1 MALKVG
7 DRMGDYEVA
16 GVLGAGGM
24 GKVYK
29 VRNVISERIEA
40 MKVLLPDL
48 ANEPDLA
55 DRFMR
60 EIKVLASLHHPNI
73 AALHTAS
80 RIDNQLVM
88 IMEFVDGVT
97 LGELAKKGRIPIED
111 GIEYIDQVLSAL
123 SCAHEHG
130 MVHRDIKPTNMM
142 LTPEGV
148 IKLMDFGIAR
158 TAEDHKLT
166 VTGTTLGSLSYMSPE
181 QVKCIAVDGRSDLYS
196 VGITLYEIATG
207 ARPFQ
212 ADSSYALMAAQL
224 QEAPRPPIEV
234 DPTIPAALN
243 EIILLA
249 LENEPEKR
257 LQTAEAFRV
266 ALESVK
272 NSLGLPAT
280 SAPAVGAESGTADQT
295 SPTLAMHSPLVHPP
309 ATAPSVPAAM
319 TTPTTPQVMAAPAPP
334 QAMAAPAPPQ
344 AITDS
349 LPSPP
354 PPSAG
359 THRALYMAIG
369 AILAIAVIVVAATQL
384 PRWLRTRAAETP
396 QTAPSNNPPVTGA
409 SSSNP
414 SPQQETVPATPPPQA
429 AAEPSGANT
438 SSTPTMPPSEPS
450 AVTNQA
456 GQSASLPPSTPVQK
470 TARKGASAQAQQ
482 AAASSS
488 GVAGASGTGRATPAA
503 RALQAAEPATSGQTA
518 PAPAQPSAAQ
528 PNAEAAIQE
537 LQEKMVTLGARASTT
552 KESVENLRRQQQS
565 QGMNLRADIGATL
578 NRMEQYM
585 NRADA
590 ALAAHDPDAAARNMD
605 LAEREAEKLDKFL
618 GR

>member
-7 DRMGDYEVA
+7 DRMGDYEVV

-48 ANEPDLA
+48 VNEPDLA

-60 EIKVLASLHHPNI
+60 EIKVLASLDHPNI
-73 AALHTAS
+73 AALYTAS

-97 LGELAKKGRIPIED
+97 LADLAKQGRIPIVD
-111 GIEYIDQVLSAL
+111 CIQYIDRVLAAL

-130 MVHRDIKPTNMM
+130 VVHRDIKPANMM
-142 LTPEGV
+142 LTPEGI

-166 VTGTTLGSLSYMSPE
+166 VTGTTLGSLYYMSPE
-181 QVKCIAVDGRSDLYS
+181 QVKCGAVDGRSDLYS

-224 QEAPRPPIEV
+224 QETPRPPIEV
-234 DPTIPAALN
+234 DPEIPAALN
-243 EIILLA
+243 DIILRALEKEPEQRFQTADAFRAA
-249 LENEPEKR
+249 LEN
-257 LQTAEAFRV
+257 
-266 ALESVK
+266 VK
-272 NSLGLPAT
+272 ESLGLPAT
-280 SAPAVGAESGTADQT
+280 SAPAVGADSGLAEPT
-295 SPTLAMHSPLVHPP
+295 SATLTMHSPLAPLPASVPP
-309 ATAPSVPAAM
+309 APA
-319 TTPTTPQVMAAPAPP
+319 VMAPPPAP

-354 PPSAG
+354 RPAG

-369 AILAIAVIVVAATQL
+369 AILAIAVIVAAATQL
-384 PRWLRTRAAETP
+384 PRWLRTRAAETA
-396 QTAPSNNPPVTGA
+396 QTASSNNPPEATA

-414 SPQQETVPATPPPQA
+414 SPQQESVPATSSPQA
-429 AAEPSGANT
+429 AAESSGAN
-438 SSTPTMPPSEPS
+438 SSPSPTMPPSEPS

-456 GQSASLPPSTPVQK
+456 GQNASLPPGAPAQRTGH
-470 TARKGASAQAQQ
+470 KGASAQGRET
-482 AAASSS
+482 AAGSTRL
-488 GVAGASGTGRATPAA
+488 GGASGAVPATPAA
-503 RALQAAEPATSGQTA
+503 RAFQAVESSTSEQTA
-518 PAPAQPSAAQ
+518 PAAVQPSAAQ
-528 PNAEAAIQE
+528 PNASGAIEE
-537 LQEKMVTLGARASTT
+537 LQEKMVALGARASAA

-565 QGMNLRADIGATL
+565 QGLNLRADIGAAL

-590 ALAAHDPDAAARNMD
+590 ALAAHDPNAAARNMD
-605 LAEREAEKLDKFL
+605 LAEREVDKLDKFL

>member
-1 MALKVG
+1 
-7 DRMGDYEVA
+7 MGDYEVV

-29 VRNVISERIEA
+29 VRNVIYERFEA

-111 GIEYIDQVLSAL
+111 CIEYIDQVLAAL

-130 MVHRDIKPTNMM
+130 VVHRDIKPANMM

-166 VTGTTLGSLSYMSPE
+166 VTGTTLGSLYYMSPE

-224 QEAPRPPIEV
+224 QEVPRPPIEV
-234 DPTIPAALN
+234 DPEIPAALN
-243 EIILLA
+243 DIILRA
-249 LENEPEKR
+249 LEKEPEKR
-257 LQTAEAFRV
+257 FQTADAFRA
-266 ALESVK
+266 ALESAK
-272 NSLGLPAT
+272 NSLDLPAT
-280 SAPAVGAESGTADQT
+280 SAPAVGADSGLAEQT
-295 SPTLAMHSPLVHPP
+295 SATLAMHSPFAPLP
-309 ATAPSVPAAM
+309 ASVPPVPPTMA
-319 TTPTTPQVMAAPAPP
+319 TPTPP
-334 QAMAAPAPPQ
+334 PAMAAPAPPQ

-354 PPSAG
+354 PPTAG

-384 PRWLRTRAAETP
+384 PRWLRTRAAETS
-396 QTAPSNNPPVTGA
+396 QTVSSNNPPETGA
-409 SSSNP
+409 SSSSP
-414 SPQQETVPATPPPQA
+414 SSQQESVPVTSPPQTP
-429 AAEPSGANT
+429 AEPSGANT
-438 SSTPTMPPSEPS
+438 SSTPTVPPSEPS

-456 GQSASLPPSTPVQK
+456 GQNASSPPSTTVQK
-470 TARKGASAQAQQ
+470 AARKGAGAHQGQQ
-482 AAASSS
+482 AAAGSM
-488 GVAGASGTGRATPAA
+488 GLGGASGAVRATPAA
-503 RALQAAEPATSGQTA
+503 RTLQAVDPSTSGQTP
-518 PAPAQPSAAQ
+518 PASAQPSTAQ
-528 PNAEAAIQE
+528 PNAAIQE
-537 LQEKMVTLGARASTT
+537 LQERMVTLGARASTT

-565 QGMNLRADIGATL
+565 QGMNLRADIGAAL

-585 NRADA
+585 SRADA

-605 LAEREAEKLDKFL
+605 LAEREVDKLDKFL

>member
-7 DRMGDYEVA
+7 DRMGDYEVV

-80 RIDNQLVM
+80 RIENQLVM

-97 LGELAKKGRIPIED
+97 LGDLAKKGRIPVED
-111 GIEYIDQVLSAL
+111 CIQYIGQVLSAL
-123 SCAHEHG
+123 SCAHAHG
-130 MVHRDIKPTNMM
+130 VVHRDIKPANMM

-148 IKLMDFGIAR
+148 MKLMDFGIAR
-158 TAEDHKLT
+158 TVEDHKLT
-166 VTGTTLGSLSYMSPE
+166 VTGTTLGSLYYMSPE
-181 QVKCIAVDGRSDLYS
+181 QVKCIAVDARSDLYS

-224 QEAPRPPIEV
+224 QEVPRPPIQV
-234 DPTIPAALN
+234 DARIPAALN
-243 EIILLA
+243 NIILRA
-249 LENEPEKR
+249 LEKDPESR
-257 LQTAEAFRV
+257 FQTADAFRA
-266 ALESVK
+266 ALEGLK

-280 SAPAVGAESGTADQT
+280 SGPAVGADSGVAEPT
-295 SPTLAMHSPLVHPP
+295 SATLAMHSPLTPP
-309 ATAPSVPAAM
+309 PESVR
-319 TTPTTPQVMAAPAPP
+319 PAPP
-334 QAMAAPAPPQ
+334 VMATSTPPQPVAPPAPRQ
-344 AITDS
+344 AIPDS
-349 LPSPP
+349 LPSAPARA
-354 PPSAG
+354 AG
-359 THRALYMAIG
+359 THRALYMALG

-384 PRWLRTRAAETP
+384 PRWLRTKAAGTA
-396 QTAPSNNPPVTGA
+396 QTAPSNIPPETGV

-414 SPQQETVPATPPPQA
+414 SPQQESVPVTSPPQA
-429 AAEPSGANT
+429 AAEPSGTNP
-438 SSTPTMPPSEPS
+438 SSPPTMPPGEPS
-450 AVTNQA
+450 AVNNPA
-456 GQSASLPPSTPVQK
+456 GQNASLPPSTPAQK
-470 TARKGASAQAQQ
+470 SARKGASAQGQQ
-482 AAASSS
+482 A
-488 GVAGASGTGRATPAA
+488 VAGSTGLGGGA
-503 RALQAAEPATSGQTA
+503 RALQAVEPSASGQTPA
-518 PAPAQPSAAQ
+518 APAQPSAAQ
-528 PNAEAAIQE
+528 PNASGAIKE
-537 LQEKMVTLGARASTT
+537 LEERMVALGARASTA

-565 QGMNLRADIGATL
+565 QGLNLRADIGAAL

-590 ALAAHDPDAAARNMD
+590 ALAARDPDAAARNMD
-605 LAEREAEKLDKFL
+605 LAEREVDKLDKFL

>member
-7 DRMGDYEVA
+7 DRMGDYEVV

-29 VRNVISERIEA
+29 VRNVISERTEA

-73 AALHTAS
+73 AALYTAS

-97 LGELAKKGRIPIED
+97 LADMAKKGRIPIED
-111 GIEYIDQVLSAL
+111 CIQYIDQVLAAL

-130 MVHRDIKPTNMM
+130 VVHRDIKPTNMM

-166 VTGTTLGSLSYMSPE
+166 VTGTTLGSLYYMSPE
-181 QVKCIAVDGRSDLYS
+181 QVKCVAVDGRSDLYS

-234 DPTIPAALN
+234 DPEIPAALN
-243 EIILLA
+243 DIILLA
-249 LENEPEKR
+249 LEKEPEKR
-257 LQTAEAFRV
+257 FQTADAFRA

-280 SAPAVGAESGTADQT
+280 SAPAVGPGSGLAEQMSA
-295 SPTLAMHSPLVHPP
+295 TLAMHSPLAPLP
-309 ATAPSVPAAM
+309 ASVAPVPSTMA
-319 TTPTTPQVMAAPAPP
+319 TPIPP

-349 LPSPP
+349 LPLPP
-354 PPSAG
+354 PPTAG

-396 QTAPSNNPPVTGA
+396 QTAPSNNPPEAAA

-414 SPQQETVPATPPPQA
+414 SPQQETVPATSPPQT

-456 GQSASLPPSTPVQK
+456 GQSAALPPGAPVQK
-470 TARKGASAQAQQ
+470 PARKSAGVQGQQ
-482 AAASSS
+482 AAA
-488 GVAGASGTGRATPAA
+488 GATGLGGAAGAVRATPAV
-503 RALQAAEPATSGQTA
+503 RLLQAVEPATSGQT
-518 PAPAQPSAAQ
+518 PTAPAQPSAAQ
-528 PNAEAAIQE
+528 PNGSAAIQE
-537 LQEKMVTLGARASTT
+537 LQERMVTLGARASTA

-565 QGMNLRADIGATL
+565 QGMNLRADIGAAL

-605 LAEREAEKLDKFL
+605 LAEREVDKLDKFL

>member
-7 DRMGDYEVA
+7 DRMGDYEVV

-29 VRNVISERIEA
+29 VRNVISERFEA
-40 MKVLLPDL
+40 MKVLLPNL

-97 LGELAKKGRIPIED
+97 LGDLAKKGRIPVED
-111 GIEYIDQVLSAL
+111 CIEYIDQVLAAL

-130 MVHRDIKPTNMM
+130 VVHRDIKPANMM

-166 VTGTTLGSLSYMSPE
+166 VTGTTLGSLYYMSPE

-243 EIILLA
+243 EIILRA
-249 LENEPEKR
+249 LEKEPEKR
-257 LQTAEAFRV
+257 FQTADAFRA
-266 ALESVK
+266 ALESAK

-280 SAPAVGAESGTADQT
+280 SAPAVGADSGLAEQT
-295 SPTLAMHSPLVHPP
+295 SATLAMHSPLTPP
-309 ATAPSVPAAM
+309 PGSVRPAPPVMA
-319 TTPTTPQVMAAPAPP
+319 TPTPPQVIAAPAPP
-334 QAMAAPAPPQ
+334 H

-354 PPSAG
+354 PPTAG

-384 PRWLRTRAAETP
+384 PRWLRTRAAGTA
-396 QTAPSNNPPVTGA
+396 QTASPNNPPDTGA
-409 SSSNP
+409 SSSSP
-414 SPQQETVPATPPPQA
+414 SPQQESVPVTSPPQA
-429 AAEPSGANT
+429 GAEPSGTN
-438 SSTPTMPPSEPS
+438 SSPSPTIPPSEPS
-450 AVTNQA
+450 AVTHQA
-456 GQSASLPPSTPVQK
+456 GQNASLPPGAPVQR
-470 TARKGASAQAQQ
+470 TGRKGLSAQGQQ
-482 AAASSS
+482 AAAGST
-488 GVAGASGTGRATPAA
+488 GLGGASRAVPATPAA
-503 RALQAAEPATSGQTA
+503 RAFQAVEPSASGQTP
-518 PAPAQPSAAQ
+518 PAPDQPSAAQ
-528 PNAEAAIQE
+528 PNASGAIQE
-537 LQEKMVTLGARASTT
+537 LQERMVALGARASTA

-565 QGMNLRADIGATL
+565 QGLNLRADIGAAL

-590 ALAAHDPDAAARNMD
+590 ALVARDPDAAARNME
-605 LAEREAEKLDKFL
+605 LAEREVDKLDKFL